1 MTKEAL
7 AKPPHSGECAHTAPR
22 RLVRQNEDFV
32 SLFRFSVCLLL
43 LLPLPLMAENL
54 RIGIIGLD
62 TSHAEQFTLR
72 LNDTANPNHVPG
84 GRVVAAFPAA
94 SADIEESRSRVEGFT
109 AIVRDKFGVRIAGGI
124 EDVCNNVDAI
134 LLLTLDGRPRLP
146 QMKQILSFGKPVF
159 MDKPVA
165 ASLKDAVEIYRLAE
179 AAKVPVF
186 SASAIR
192 WYPGVLEVAN
202 VEKEPAN
209 GALSYGPAHIL
220 AHHPDLFF
228 YGIHPTEALFTIMG
242 TGCLSVSRVT
252 TPASSVVTGLWQG
265 SRTGT
270 LHAIH
275 EGVKAYKVIR
285 FGKNAVTEQKSE
297 GDYTPMLREIIK
309 FFQTKQPP
317 ISAKDTLEIYAFME
331 AAEESKRRG
340 GKSIS
345 LREVL
350 SKAGAPDAWLT
361 ADPKATPAPSTKPT
375 DKKNL
380 PQPGSE

>member
-1 MTKEAL
+1 MPARTASRCF
-7 AKPPHSGECAHTAPR
+7 SGI
-22 RLVRQNEDFV
+22 
-32 SLFRFSVCLLL
+32 LFLLL
-43 LLPLPLMAENL
+43 TLPLMAENL

-72 LNDTANPNHVPG
+72 LNDSANPNHVPG
-84 GRVVAAFPAA
+84 GRVVAAFPTP
-94 SADIEESRSRVEGFT
+94 SADIEESRDRVEGFT
-109 AIVRDKFGVRIAGGI
+109 AIVRDKFGVRIASGI
-124 EDVCNNVDAI
+124 EDVCKNVDAI
-134 LLLTLDGRPRLP
+134 LLLTLDGRPRLE

-165 ASLKDAVEIYRLAE
+165 ASLKDAVDIYKLAE

-192 WYPGVLEVAN
+192 WYTGVLEVAN
-202 VEKEPAN
+202 AEKGPPA
-209 GALSYGPAHIL
+209 GAISYGPAHIL

-228 YGIHPTEALFTIMG
+228 YGIHPSEALFTVMG
-242 TGCLSVSRVT
+242 TGCLSVTRVT
-252 TPASSVVTGLWQG
+252 TPDTSVVTGLWQG
-265 SRTGT
+265 GRVGT

-275 EGVKAYKVIR
+275 EGAKAYKVIR
-285 FGKNAVTEQKSE
+285 FGQNAVTEQKSE

-317 ISAKDTLEIYAFME
+317 VSAKDTLEIYAFME

-340 GKSIS
+340 GKSIT

-361 ADPKATPAPSTKPT
+361 ADPKAAAPPPPTKPT
-375 DKKNL
+375 EKKNL